1 MLKIIKKKYCLLKQR
16 PYYNKLLLL
25 SLIILLST
33 NQIAFCGT
41 ASSNFPAIEQAED
54 LIRLLNREELNQFNL
69 QMEQGLQD
77 YHNSLQNTTPP
88 GNPLIQTVL
97 LAIAINATVI
107 FLARYGT
114 TIWEI
119 IRDSAITAAGSISD
133 FFLEQA
139 RVAAV
144 NRIRTLPPEQL
155 NAAINILNNIIE
167 NRPQTGGA
175 A

>member
-16 PYYNKLLLL
+16 PYYNKLLL
-25 SLIILLST
+25 SLIILFST

-41 ASSNFPAIEQAED
+41 ASSNFPAIDQAEE

-77 YHNSLQNTTPP
+77 YHNSLQNTTPT
-88 GNPLIQTVL
+88 GNPLIQAIL
-97 LAIAINATVI
+97 LALAINATVI

-119 IRDSAITAAGSISD
+119 IRDSAITAAESISD

-155 NAAINILNNIIE
+155 NAAINILNNIIK